1 MLADAWQNAEQDL
14 ETRRIIDLHAQRKNV
29 LRAVHKHQ
37 EFAKENL
44 SPKLWDELH
53 EATVAAE
60 NIEGSTEAKQ
70 IKNCIDALEDASIAL
85 AESLMNDVANNAV
98 KNQKVSDLSS

>member
-1 MLADAWQNAEQDL
+1 M
-14 ETRRIIDLHAQRKNV
+14 QRKNV

-70 IKNCIDALEDASIAL
+70 IKNCIDVLEDASIAL

>member
-1 MLADAWQNAEQDL
+1 MAS
-14 ETRRIIDLHAQRKNV
+14 TTFSLHLSRSPMNPGSDKM
-29 LRAVHKHQ
+29 RSIKSVHKHQ

-70 IKNCIDALEDASIAL
+70 IKNCIDDLEDASIAL